1 MFERHQLLS
10 RVAADI
16 NRLPSDRITRVGID
30 GVDGAGKTTFA
41 NEVAKELELLGRTV
55 IRASVDGFHNP
66 KIIRYQRGHTSP
78 EGFFHDSYNYAAL
91 KTLLLDPLSPNG
103 SGRYRLAAFDH
114 VADKAVNADE
124 EQAYPGAV
132 LVFDGIFLHRPE
144 LRAYWD
150 FSVFL
155 DVRFE
160 VSIPRGARRGIGFGS
175 ADPESVENVRYVE
188 GQKLYLLECEP
199 QRYATLVV
207 DNNNLA
213 APRITEGGASNGK
226 HSSKPEKRG
235 KKGS

>member
-1 MFERHQLLS
+1 LS
-10 RVAADI
+10 RLAADI

-41 NEVAKELELLGRTV
+41 NELATELELLGRTV

-66 KIIRYQRGHTSP
+66 KTIRYRRGRTSP

-91 KTLLLDPLSPNG
+91 KTQLLDPLGPNG
-103 SGRYRLAAFDH
+103 SGRYRLAVFDH
-114 VADKAVNADE
+114 LTDKAVSADE
-124 EQAYPGAV
+124 MQAYPGTV

-144 LRAYWD
+144 LRAYWF

-160 VSIPRGARRGIGFGS
+160 ISIPRGARRGIGFGS
-175 ADPESVENVRYVE
+175 ADPESVANIRYVE

-199 QRYATLVV
+199 QRYATFVV
-207 DNNNLA
+207 DNNDFA
-213 APRITEGGASNGK
+213 APRIIERRT
-226 HSSKPEKRG
+226 
-235 KKGS
+235 